1 MEKKEYES
9 IEAAADKLQSEA
21 ERDFSRKVL
30 IEQGYK
36 NGYVQGV
43 EDLLKAIRRSE
54 KMDAVRYLKEFMRE
68 REENE

>member
-1 MEKKEYES
+1 MEKKEYEA

-30 IEQGYK
+30 MEQGYK

-43 EDLLKAIRRSE
+43 EDLLKAIRRS
-54 KMDAVRYLKEFMRE
+54 K
-68 REENE
+68 

>member
-9 IEAAADKLQSEA
+9 IEAVANKLQSEA

-30 IEQGYK
+30 MEQGYK

-43 EDLLKAIRRSE
+43 EDLLKVIRRGE
-54 KMDAVRYLKEFMRE
+54 QMDAVNVMQS
-68 REENE
+68 

>member
-9 IEAAADKLQSEA
+9 IEAAANKLQSEA
-21 ERDFSRKVL
+21 EREFSRKVL

-43 EDLLKAIRRSE
+43 EDLLKAIRR
-54 KMDAVRYLKEFMRE
+54 
-68 REENE
+68 NE

>member
-9 IEAAADKLQSEA
+9 IEAVADKLKSEA
-21 ERDFSRKVL
+21 ERDFSQKVL
-30 IEQGYK
+30 IELGYK

-54 KMDAVRYLKEFMRE
+54 
-68 REENE
+68 

>member
-30 IEQGYK
+30 MEQGYK
-36 NGYVQGV
+36 KRVRPGRRRPV
-43 EDLLKAIRRSE
+43 ESH
-54 KMDAVRYLKEFMRE
+54 KEE
-68 REENE
+68 